1 MLNRENFTGPW
12 AGLPVA
18 WTDDDVFDEET
29 YRTDVARTCEAGVPG
44 VYCGGTTGEFYAMEF
59 DEFQRAS
66 VAMVEECRAHNV
78 PSMVG
83 CTATYTLGA
92 MRRAEWAA
100 QIGASAIQVALP
112 FWMQVGEEQVVPF
125 FREVARASGGM
136 PFSIYETMRA
146 KKALTLAQHRAIV
159 EAVPTYVMVKANVG
173 TIGAEPDGCQS
184 LSEFVNVFVGETRWP
199 ELGPRGAVGC
209 CSAMVYWNPRLVL
222 ELWELLQQ
230 QRWDELEQRTPKLK
244 ALHEFLAGHF
254 AAKGFTDTAY
264 DRMGGRAGGF
274 LKTSLRSRGPYP
286 SATLDDVER
295 LRQWYAENFPEM
307 LQQ

>member
-1 MLNRENFTGPW
+1 MLERDAFVGPW

-18 WTDDDVFDEET
+18 WTDDDVFDEEI
-29 YRTDVARTCEAGVPG
+29 YRADVARTCGAGVPG
-44 VYCGGTTGEFYAMEF
+44 VYSGGTTGEFYATEF
-59 DEFQRAS
+59 DEFCRISA
-66 VAMVEECRAHNV
+66 AMVEECRARNV
-78 PSMVG
+78 PAMVG
-83 CTATYTLGA
+83 CTSTYTLGA
-92 MRRAEWAA
+92 VRRAQWAA

-125 FREVARASGGM
+125 FRDVARAAGNM
-136 PFSIYETMRA
+136 PLSIYETTRA
-146 KKALTLAQHRAIV
+146 KKVLTLAQHRAIF
-159 EAVPTYVMVKANVG
+159 EAAPSYTMVKANAG
-173 TIGAEPDGCQS
+173 TIGAEPDGCQA
-184 LSEFVNVFVGETRWP
+184 LSEFVNVFVGETRWS

-209 CSAMVYWNPRLVL
+209 CSAMVYWNPRLIL
-222 ELWELLQQ
+222 ELWGQLRERRWEELDA
-230 QRWDELEQRTPKLK
+230 RVPKLE

-254 AAKGFTDTAY
+254 AAKGYTDTAY

-295 LRQWYAENFPEM
+295 LRQWYAESFPEM

>member
-1 MLNRENFTGPW
+1 MLDRESFVGPW

-18 WTDDDVFDEET
+18 WTDDDVFDEDT
-29 YRTDVARTCEAGVPG
+29 YRADVARTCEAGVPG
-44 VYCGGTTGEFYAMEF
+44 VYSGGTTGEFYATEF
-59 DEFQRAS
+59 DEFCRIT
-66 VAMVEECRAHNV
+66 VAMVEECRARHV
-78 PSMVG
+78 PAMVG
-83 CTATYTLGA
+83 CTSTYTLGA
-92 MRRAEWAA
+92 VRRAEWAA
-100 QIGASAIQVALP
+100 RIGASAIQVALP

-125 FREVARASGGM
+125 FRDVARAAGNM
-136 PFSIYETMRA
+136 PLSIYETTRA

-159 EAVPTYVMVKANVG
+159 EAAPSYTMVKANAG
-173 TIGAEPDGCQS
+173 TIGSEPDGCQA
-184 LSEFVNVFVGETRWP
+184 LAEFVNVFVGETRWP

-209 CSAMVYWNPRLVL
+209 CSAMVYWNPRLIL
-222 ELWELLQQ
+222 ELWGHLRHG
-230 QRWDELEQRTPKLK
+230 RWDELNAWAPKVK

-254 AAKGFTDTAY
+254 AAKGYTDTAY

-274 LKTSLRSRGPYP
+274 LETSLRSRAPYP

>member
-230 QRWDELEQRTPKLK
+230 QRWDELEQRTAKLK

-295 LRQWYAENFPEM
+295 LRQWYAENLPEM